1 MESSFDI
8 GAPHPFSWPKING
21 FHTRTSAEE
30 MVNHLKANKTWNVSE
45 KLDGCNMC
53 LSTQGWM
60 SSRNQIISTR
70 DTPKTV
76 FQGVQLK
83 NISSLF
89 SKLDTFKD
97 LLQKN
102 FFKGKEF
109 EVLLYGE
116 LILQGTG
123 MTKYDLYHYR
133 ERKLLPG
140 EIYCFAIGLLL
151 PEGTD
156 LPLVFENGFPHQGQH
171 QLCHIIPMSFYLSKL
186 LQSTHIDHIPLLF
199 SGALSDLVENE
210 YLIEKIFHRKVE
222 GFVLSGAKG
231 EGFIKWKYIEDPT
244 DECKAHLDNMW
255 DLAGDSMATF
265 GVGMLK
271 EMFAVAKSF
280 MNKLEDFRCNAMLEI
295 YFESEGEKFIQLYD
309 RSYSDG
315 IMSFKLAFEKETE
328 RVFRYTKDCLKE
340 SCLLDPTFCHRLRDQ
355 ISVELKNY
363 YNMKTKY
370 VRHFNF
376 RK

>member
-1 MESSFDI
+1 MAGSFDI
-8 GAPHPFSWPKING
+8 GAPHPFSWPKIKG
-21 FHTRTSAEE
+21 FHTGSSAQE
-30 MVNHLKANKTWNVSE
+30 MVNHLKANKIWNVTE
-45 KLDGCNMC
+45 KLDGSNVC

-60 SSRNQIISTR
+60 SSRSQIISTR
-70 DTPKTV
+70 DAPKTV
-76 FQGVQLK
+76 FQGVHLK
-83 NISSLF
+83 NISSTF

-102 FFKGKEF
+102 FFKGKEL

-140 EIYCFAIGLLL
+140 EIHCFAIGLVL

-156 LPLVFENGFPHQGQH
+156 LPFVFENGFPHQGQH

-186 LQSTHIDHIPLLF
+186 LQITHIDHVPLLF
-199 SGALSDLVENE
+199 SGTLSDLVENK
-210 YLIEKIFHRKVE
+210 YLVERIFHRKVE
-222 GFVLSGAKG
+222 GFILSGAKG

-244 DECKAHLDNMW
+244 DEYKMHFENMM
-255 DLAGDSMATF
+255 DLAGDSMAIF
-265 GVGMLK
+265 GVGMLQ
-271 EMFAVAKSF
+271 ELFVISQRF
-280 MNKLEDFRCNAMLEI
+280 MTKMGDFRHNDMLKI
-295 YFESEGEKFIQLYD
+295 YFETEGEKFVELLNKA
-309 RSYSDG
+309 YSDG

-328 RVFRYTKDCLKE
+328 RVFRITKDCLKE

-355 ISVELKNY
+355 ISFELKY
-363 YNMKTKY
+363 YYQMKTKCAL
-370 VRHFNF
+370 HFNF
-376 RK
+376 G

>member
-1 MESSFDI
+1 MSGSFNI

-21 FHTRTSAEE
+21 FHTISSAQE
-30 MVNHLKANKTWNVSE
+30 MVNHLKANKVWNVTE
-45 KLDGCNMC
+45 KLDGSNVC

-70 DTPKTV
+70 DTPKLV
-76 FQGVQLK
+76 FQGVHLK
-83 NISSLF
+83 NIPSLF

-97 LLQKN
+97 LLQKH
-102 FFKGKEF
+102 FFKGKEL

-140 EIYCFAIGLLL
+140 EIYCFAIGLVL

-186 LQSTHIDHIPLLF
+186 LQCAHIDHIPLLF
-199 SGALSDLVENE
+199 SGALSDLVENQ
-210 YLIEKIFHRKVE
+210 YLVERIFHRKVE
-222 GFVLSGAKG
+222 GFILSGAKG

-244 DECKAHLDNMW
+244 NEYNLHFQNMM

-265 GVGMLK
+265 GVGMLQ
-271 EMFAVAKSF
+271 EMFHISKRF
-280 MNKLEDFRCNAMLEI
+280 MTKLSDFRYDNMLEI
-295 YFESEGEKFIQLYD
+295 YFETEGEKFIDFLNNAYG
-309 RSYSDG
+309 DG
-315 IMSFKLAFEKETE
+315 ILSFKLAFEKESE

-340 SCLLDPTFCHRLRDQ
+340 SCLLDPTFCHRLKDQ
-355 ISVELKNY
+355 ISHELKHYYQTKTNY
-363 YNMKTKY
+363 VLN
-370 VRHFNF
+370 FNF
-376 RK
+376 G